1 MVSLTPEVEYP
12 IEPFEWGLLA
22 LQICCFWLL
31 HDQRYIDFQ
40 TGHFANF
47 EQFKIYS
54 HFTDFGQFKIVLIYN
69 LGRSQLFYQV
79 WARC

>member
-12 IEPFEWGLLA
+12 IEPFEWGLPA

-40 TGHFANF
+40 TGHFANI

-54 HFTDFGQFKIVLIYN
+54 HFTDFGQFKIDHSYFTKFGQDAKPRKTI
-69 LGRSQLFYQV
+69 
-79 WARC
+79 